1 MYNNKKRPIT
11 IYKVSAPCGT
21 GKSFALLKR
30 ATRLKPFFNSLIV
43 LPSIDLIREQQSI
56 LKTNFDSDSVAIHSE
71 DGGTGTVL
79 ERILDYLNNAPHCG
93 EILFITWESYRHLP
107 YIHNRNHWK
116 IFIDEIPQIDFYGEV
131 RLVDHPAILTD
142 ILTVETEDCPEGLGK
157 VIAKKVA
164 NNGID
169 FDTVIERG
177 VKRNDTHKLYADLL
191 KNVDSEFVDVF
202 VPLKWWRELETGK
215 RKQAYFV
222 PWLAMMNP
230 SLFEG
235 ATILGAN
242 IEKSI
247 LYQWF
252 SDYYG
257 VEFRENKPITQ
268 SLLDTPDYDGRIE
281 AVYLTDY
288 RRWSKTAMESKDEDG
303 NTLKET
309 IDSVLCDYL
318 KDDDFLLCVNREKTN
333 ADNWKLESL
342 DGCQKIETVSRGLN
356 KYHSYNNVVYLPAL
370 NRNTHHIGLLNKL
383 GIDSDCIYEAT
394 GLENLYQTLLRTS
407 LRLPESTDKVTLIV
421 PTKHEIE
428 WLEDV
433 LNCKIKHRWIGDND
447 GDNAS
452 VAANNGTNVVSISSF
467 SEGGNYTNIVNHI
480 CKHGYIEKKRS
491 VLLALGFTENEWKR
505 KINKLELELVQSGIQ
520 IVTIRKRKGTNKTKD
535 YVYYV
540 ADMSKFEQIA
550 A

>member
-1 MYNNKKRPIT
+1 MYNDNNRQI
-11 IYKVSAPCGT
+11 IYAVSSPCGT
-21 GKSFALLKR
+21 GKSYALLKR
-30 ATRLKPFFNSLIV
+30 LTRLKPFYNSLIV

-56 LKTNFDSDSVAIHSE
+56 LKEKFDSESTAIHSE

-79 ERILDYLNNAPHCG
+79 ERILNYLNNAPHNG
-93 EILFITWESYRHLP
+93 EILFLTWESYRHLP
-107 YIHNRNHWK
+107 YIHNRSHWK
-116 IFIDEIPQIDFYGEV
+116 IFIDEIPQIDFYGEI

-142 ILTVETEDCPEGLGK
+142 ILTVEINDCPEGLGK

-164 NNGID
+164 DSGLD

-202 VPLKWWRELETGK
+202 VPLKWWQELERGK

-235 ATILGAN
+235 VTILGAN

-247 LYQWF
+247 MYRWF
-252 SDYYG
+252 SDFYN
-257 VEFRENKPITQ
+257 VQFKVNKPISQ
-268 SLLDTPDYDGRIE
+268 LLLDVPDYSGRIE

-288 RRWSKTAMESKDEDG
+288 RRWSKTAMETKDDDG
-303 NTLKET
+303 VTLRET
-309 IDSVLCDYL
+309 IDSVLYDYL
-318 KDDDFLLCVNREKTN
+318 KDDDFLLCVNRERNN
-333 ADNWKLESL
+333 ADSWKLESL
-342 DGCQKIETVSRGLN
+342 EGCQRIETVSRGLN
-356 KYHSYNNVVYLPAL
+356 KYHHYNKVVYLPAL
-370 NRNTHHIGLLNKL
+370 NRNKHHISMMNTL
-383 GIDSDCIYEAT
+383 GIDSDTIYEAT

-407 LRLPESTDKVTLIV
+407 LRVAESTEKVSLIV
-421 PTKHEIE
+421 PTKRDIE
-428 WLEDV
+428 WLEGV
-433 LNCKIKHRWIGDND
+433 LNCEIEHSWIGESE
-447 GDNAS
+447 GDNAI
-452 VAANNGTNVVSISSF
+452 VAANNGSNVVRISSF

-520 IVTIRKRKGTNKTKD
+520 IVTIRRNKNRNGDKT
-535 YVYYV
+535 YTYYV
-540 ADMSKFEQIA
+540 SDMNKFNQLA

>member
-1 MYNNKKRPIT
+1 MYNTNNRPI
-11 IYKVSAPCGT
+11 IYTVSSSCGT

-30 ATRLKPFFNSLIV
+30 ATRLMPFYNSLIV
-43 LPSIDLIREQQSI
+43 LPSIDLIKEQQSI

-79 ERILDYLNNAPHCG
+79 ERILNYLNDAPHCG

-107 YIHNRNHWK
+107 YIHNRENWK
-116 IFIDEIPQIDFYGEV
+116 IFIDEIPQIDFYGEI

-157 VIAKKVA
+157 LVAKKVSD
-164 NNGID
+164 NGLD

-177 VKRNDTHKLYADLL
+177 VKRNDTHKIYSDLL
-191 KNVDSEFVDVF
+191 KNVDSPYVDVF
-202 VPLKWWRELETGK
+202 VPLKWWQELEKGK

-230 SLFEG
+230 RLFEG
-235 ATILGAN
+235 VTILGAN

-247 LYQWF
+247 LYHWF
-252 SDYYG
+252 TDFYH
-257 VEFRENKPITQ
+257 VEFKENKPISQ
-268 SLLDTPDYDGRIE
+268 MLLDAPDYSGRIE

-288 RRWSKTAMESKDEDG
+288 KRWSKTAMQAKDDDG

-318 KDDDFLLCVNREKTN
+318 KNNSFLLCVNRERNN
-333 ADNWKLESL
+333 ADSWILESF

-370 NRNTHHIGLLNKL
+370 NRNKHHISMMNTL

-407 LRLPESTDKVTLIV
+407 LRVAESTDKVFLIV

-428 WLEDV
+428 WLEGV
-433 LNCKIKHRWIGDND
+433 LNCNINHHWIGESKGN
-447 GDNAS
+447 NAS
-452 VAANNGTNVVSISSF
+452 VAANNGSNVVRFSSF
-467 SEGGNYTNIVNHI
+467 SEGGRYATII
-480 CKHGYIEKKRS
+480 KRIFEHGFVEKKRS
-491 VLLALGFTENEWKR
+491 VLLSLGLSENCWKREMNDFENE
-505 KINKLELELVQSGIQ
+505 LASSGIQ
-520 IVTIRKRKGTNKTKD
+520 IITRRKRKGTNRKKE
-535 YVYYV
+535 YVFYV